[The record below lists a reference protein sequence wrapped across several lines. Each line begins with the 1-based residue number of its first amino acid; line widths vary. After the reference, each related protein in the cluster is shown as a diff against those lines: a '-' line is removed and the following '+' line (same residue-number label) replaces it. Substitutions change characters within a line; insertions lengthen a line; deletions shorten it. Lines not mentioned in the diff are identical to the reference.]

1 MNSFEQLQTRH
12 EELLSQQDSEAEI
25 LDQVREYITQ
35 ARRAGTMIGSPQERD
50 QLRANL
56 RYWSGYVYEHTDVYP
71 NAELAPAARNLKED
85 SNSNLPWYGWLMVT
99 AIALVSVSVLALIV
113 IFTDDFIP
121 AEQATLPPD
130 VMLTLTAPAMTDCI
144 VQPPPDWITYQVQ
157 PGDTLFGLAFN
168 TGATVDE
175 VSQVNCLHP
184 EDLLSRSTIYLPA
197 ESIAGIITPIRTPTL
212 AATAAPTLAFTATPT
227 ATPEPIMTPT
237 VDTGSI
243 AVELTSLQ
251 DGEEVRPR
259 TAVSGNYRNL
269 RPGWSI
275 HVLLQPISQGGRYF
289 PAEQFET
296 VAPNVPSGEW
306 HIEIPFGEGVALERS
321 EQYNISL
328 VVATDDAGRDLL
340 QTAVAEGFDDIP
352 IQLIPYPQITTVRR
366 GAYYHISETRLV
378 YAEFFPQ
385 QNNNELVTTRPDGSD
400 RQRLTFTPGAS
411 EFDPHI
417 SPTGDQ
423 IVYIRQET
431 VDGVSLSSIWIMDS
445 DGQNQTQ
452 LLAEPET
459 IYERPVW
466 SPDGR
471 FIAYSATIS
480 RRFSQIFLYNMDTGD
495 IIQLTANPFNS
506 RFPSWLPAG
515 DALIYNSFTPV
526 PGSPGVSN
534 EALFRLDLESLES
547 SLLFDDPRTSETH
560 PAVSPDGTAVAYTS
574 RPIAGTSII
583 REIFVL
589 DLATLEARQL
599 TANGNDQF
607 PRWHP
612 DGETVYFESFLTAI
626 WAVNAAGTN
635 LRQITAEGES
645 GHSRPDVGFLE
656 AFLPLEQ

>member
-1 MNSFEQLQTRH
+1 MDTFEQLQARH
-12 EELLSQQDSEAEI
+12 EELLAQQDTEAEI
-25 LDQVREYITQ
+25 LDQVRAYIAQ
-35 ARRAGTMIGSPQERD
+35 ARRAGRMIGSPQERD

-85 SNSNLPWYGWLMVT
+85 SNSNLAWYGWLMVT
-99 AIALVSVSVLALIV
+99 AIALISVFVLALIV

-130 VMLTLTAPAMTDCI
+130 VMLTLTAPAMIDCI
-144 VQPPPDWITYQVQ
+144 VEPPPDWITYQVQ

-175 VSQVNCLHP
+175 ISQVNCLHP

-197 ESIAGIITPIRTPTL
+197 EPIAGIITPSPT
-212 AATAAPTLAFTATPT
+212 PTLAFTATPTLAFTATLT

-259 TAVSGNYRNL
+259 TAVSGSYRNL

-289 PAEQFET
+289 PVEQFEA
-296 VAPNVPSGEW
+296 VPPNAPSGEW
-306 HIEIPFGEGVALERS
+306 RIEVTFGAGVALERP

-328 VVATDDAGRDLL
+328 VVTTDDTGRDLL

-378 YAEFFPQ
+378 YAEFFPE
-385 QNNNELVTTRPDGSD
+385 QNNYELVTTRPDGTD
-400 RQRLTFTPGAS
+400 WRRLTFTPAS

-417 SPTGDQ
+417 APGGRQ
-423 IVYIRQET
+423 IVYVRREA
-431 VDGVSLSSIWIMDS
+431 VDDASVSSIWVMSS
-445 DGQNQTQ
+445 DGQNQTL

-459 IYERPVW
+459 NYERPVW

-471 FIAYSATIS
+471 YIAYSATVA
-480 RRFSQIFLYNMDTGD
+480 RRFSQIFLYDTLTGD
-495 IIQLTANPFNS
+495 VTQLTANPFNS

-526 PGSPGVSN
+526 PGSPDVSTQ
-534 EALFRLDLESLES
+534 ALFRLDLDPLES
-547 SLLFDDPRTSETH
+547 SLLFDDPETIETH
-560 PAVSPDGTAVAYTS
+560 PAVSPDGTRIAYTS
-574 RPIAGTSII
+574 VTSVGTSIV

-589 DLATLEARQL
+589 ELDTLETRQL

-607 PRWHP
+607 PRWHS
-612 DGETVYFESFLTAI
+612 DGQTVYFESFRTAI
-626 WAVNAAGTN
+626 WAVAATGTN
-635 LRQITAEGES
+635 LRQITAEAELVNIT
-645 GHSRPDVGFLE
+645 PDAGFLE
-656 AFLPLEQ
+656 AFLPLDQ